1 MYANLR
7 FYIALINMNLLE
19 IKAVLSKDPVL
30 FKILGLVDLDFTASK
45 DKDIYL
51 SLIRSILGQQLSV
64 KAARTIYERFLTLFK
79 DHYPSKETLVSMDIE
94 TLRSKGLSR
103 QKASYVKNIA
113 VYFSEPEI
121 GGINWLALSDAE
133 VMKKLISIKGVGK
146 WTVEMLLMF
155 TLDRPDIFPD
165 GDLAIQNGMK
175 EMYELED
182 LNKKELL
189 IKMREIAE
197 AWRPCRTYAARYIWA
212 AKDLSPQ

>member
-1 MYANLR
+1 MYVNLH
-7 FYIALINMNLLE
+7 FHIMLINMNLLE
-19 IKAVLSKDPVL
+19 IKAVLSKDSVL
-30 FKILGLVDLDFTASK
+30 SKILGLVDLNFKDSK
-45 DKDIYL
+45 NKDIYL

-64 KAARTIYERFLTLFK
+64 KAAKTIYERFLTLFEN
-79 DHYPSKETLVSMDIE
+79 HYPSKEILSSLDIE
-94 TLRSKGLSR
+94 ILRSKGLSR

-121 GGINWLALSDAE
+121 EKINWSKLSDE
-133 VMKKLISIKGVGK
+133 EIMKKLTSIKGVGK

-175 EMYELED
+175 EMYGLHH
-182 LNKKELL
+182 LSKKELL
-189 IKMREIAE
+189 VKMREIAE
-197 AWRPCRTYAARYIWA
+197 AWRPYRTYASKYIWA